1 MENSITSTFAGNP
14 FALISLIS
22 WILVLITG
30 WLSFFVPK
38 IEIWPYKLLTFMNHF
53 IIKKN
58 QNYSYFPLFMH
69 KVIFYIFA
77 IFLLLSLT
85 VSFIIFIYNL
95 FIKKDENVINGMLGN
110 ISKFHFIPLLSIAA
124 LFINGEC
131 TDKEKF
137 VTDTQLFFFLIFTI
151 LALFSMIFIYIYTK
165 IDSPEYINYII
176 KNGAY
181 SCLISFL
188 IYNLFVVIWEYIMN
202 NKDDDKIVKFNKNCS
217 TAFSILICLAN
228 LCASFLL
235 KEITISVFNLIIYIG
250 MTSNFY
256 NIEKKIRDN
265 LLNKSIGIID
275 IFGIILSI
283 LMICFVAYR
292 KKMSNN

>member
-1 MENSITSTFAGNP
+1 MENSITSTSAGNP

-188 IYNLFVVIWEYIMN
+188 IYNLFVVIWEYIMSK
-202 NKDDDKIVKFNKNCS
+202 KDYDDIVNFNKNCS
-217 TAFSILICLAN
+217 TVFSILIFLVT

-235 KEITISVFNLIIYIG
+235 KEVTISIFNLIIYIG

-256 NIEKKIRDN
+256 SIHKYTRDVA
-265 LLNKSIGIID
+265 LNKAIGIFD
-275 IFGIILSI
+275 IIGIILSI
-283 LMICFVAYR
+283 LMICLVAYR
-292 KKMSNN
+292 KKKSSN

>member
-1 MENSITSTFAGNP
+1 METSPSASAGNP

-38 IEIWPYKLLTFMNHF
+38 IDNEFLGKILIFMNH
-53 IIKKN
+53 IIYKN
-58 QNYSYFPLFMH
+58 YQNKIYLPLFMH

-77 IFLLLSLT
+77 IILLLSLT
-85 VSFIIFIYNL
+85 VSFIIYIYNL
-95 FIKKDENVINGMLGN
+95 FKTKDENVINGMVGN
-110 ISKFHFIPLLSIAA
+110 ISKFHFIPLLCVAS
-124 LFINGEC
+124 LFIIGEC
-131 TDKEKF
+131 TDKNEGISN
-137 VTDTQLFFFLIFTI
+137 TQYFFFLIFTI

-165 IDSPEYINYII
+165 IDSPEYVNYVI
-176 KNGAY
+176 KSGAY

-188 IYNLFVVIWEYIMN
+188 IYNLFVVIWEYILN
-202 NKDDDKIVKFNKNCS
+202 KKDDYESYYKFNKNCS

-256 NIEKKIRDN
+256 NLEKEYRD
-265 LLNKSIGIID
+265 LKKSIGIFD
-275 IFGIILSI
+275 IIGIILSI
-283 LMICFVAYR
+283 LMICLVAYR